1 MTGSSTS
8 AETDTESSNV
18 RLSIRYV
25 AMVINYI
32 CTIYCI
38 EQNNVLNKIM
48 CVFSLI
54 KVNSMFSGFPNTT
67 SNFFVAITFFVLAF
81 ILESYQNSQ

>member
-18 RLSIRYV
+18 RLSIKYV

-38 EQNNVLNKIM
+38 EQNNVR
-48 CVFSLI
+48 
-54 KVNSMFSGFPNTT
+54 
-67 SNFFVAITFFVLAF
+67 VLTH
-81 ILESYQNSQ
+81 QG